1 MTRLVM
7 SQLRQLALGGLAL
20 LALSAP
26 PALRA
31 ATSDCFVPARDGSG
45 IGDLH
50 LLSSDPLETGALAE
64 LKVSRASAFF
74 RDTDLAGITADM
86 IEGGDETQLWFT
98 FTSKADYE
106 ILINRTAHV
115 GNTTTSPK
123 TRAYLIRYRYCVR
136 NGQLLVAARP
146 NPLELEAA
154 RTALRVL
161 RALLASNKMLPEI
174 QVAEVGA
181 PEAASAPSG

>member
-1 MTRLVM
+1 MKQFQ
-7 SQLRQLALGGLAL
+7 QLTIAGLAI
-20 LALSAP
+20 LAMSASQG
-26 PALRA
+26 LHA

-50 LLSSDPLETGALAE
+50 LLSSDPLEIGALAE
-64 LKVSRASAFF
+64 LKLSRASAFF
-74 RDTDLAGITADM
+74 RDTELAGITADM
-86 IEGGDETQLWFT
+86 LEGGDETQIWFT
-98 FTSKADYE
+98 FTSKVDYE

-115 GNTTTSPK
+115 GSTATSPK

-136 NGQLLVAARP
+136 NGQLLIAGRP

-161 RALLASNKMLPEI
+161 RALLASNKMLPEV
-174 QVAEVGA
+174 QVAEIGD
-181 PEAASAPSG
+181 PEAGTPSSG

>member
-1 MTRLVM
+1 MK
-7 SQLRQLALGGLAL
+7 QLRQLILGGLAI
-20 LALSAP
+20 LAMSASP
-26 PALRA
+26 GLNA
-31 ATSDCFVPARDGSG
+31 ATSDCFVPARDSSG

-50 LLSSDPLETGALAE
+50 LLSSDPLEVRALAE
-64 LKVSRASAFF
+64 FKVSRASAFF

-86 IEGGDETQLWFT
+86 VEGGDETQVWFT
-98 FTSKADYE
+98 FTSKVDYE

-115 GNTTTSPK
+115 GSTTASPK

-154 RTALRVL
+154 RTALQVL
-161 RALLASNKMLPEI
+161 RALLASNKMLPEV
-174 QVAEVGA
+174 QVAEISA
-181 PEAASAPSG
+181 PEAAAPHSG